1 MSPCQVFPV
10 QWHCK
15 GSHTLRTE
23 LPLLSKFTNS
33 AAATL
38 DRAKTVSSGTSPG
51 ASTKAQETQ
60 KSKLKPLL
68 FPTCRSLGRNYLIVG
83 DRLTGSRARARVVEN
98 TSTGMPYI
106 IGRTVSRSLSI
117 KLLVSGPPSTI
128 ALACETLSATEHI
141 NNVIP
146 SMMSSLSGNTI

>member
-1 MSPCQVFPV
+1 LSPCQVFPV

-68 FPTCRSLGRNYLIVG
+68 FPTCRSQPDTMASRNGQLFLFDALPFFCPLPLDLLRRRRVG
-83 DRLTGSRARARVVEN
+83 MVDAASGIDTNLDHLSALA
-98 TSTGMPYI
+98 
-106 IGRTVSRSLSI
+106 TVQ
-117 KLLVSGPPSTI
+117 VSGK
-128 ALACETLSATEHI
+128 ETVFVPI
-141 NNVIP
+141 G
-146 SMMSSLSGNTI
+146 SMGITFRR